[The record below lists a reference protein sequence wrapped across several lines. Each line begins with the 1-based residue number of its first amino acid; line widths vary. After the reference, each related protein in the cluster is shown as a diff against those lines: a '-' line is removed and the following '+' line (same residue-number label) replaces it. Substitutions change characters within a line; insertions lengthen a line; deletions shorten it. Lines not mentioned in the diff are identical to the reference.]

1 MSLDQLNR
9 MESEALDLGYKSFC
23 HERAAKDL
31 ADLRTGP
38 YSLSDAID
46 KVLGKWHGGSS
57 AVAKA
62 ELFAVI
68 DEMASDICRI
78 AEMRLVAKARFYKV
92 EASQKKAIVT
102 ASILPIPELEN
113 IGEKEL

>member
-1 MSLDQLNR
+1 MSLDSLKK
-9 MESEALDLGYKSFC
+9 MESEARDLGYKSSF

-46 KVLGKWHGGSS
+46 KVLGKWHSGSS

-68 DEMASDICRI
+68 DEMASDLYRI
-78 AEMRLVAKARFYKV
+78 AEMRLAAKARFYKV
-92 EASQKKAIVT
+92 EGAQKQAIIT
-102 ASILPIPELEN
+102 ASILPLPDM
-113 IGEKEL
+113 EKGSVL